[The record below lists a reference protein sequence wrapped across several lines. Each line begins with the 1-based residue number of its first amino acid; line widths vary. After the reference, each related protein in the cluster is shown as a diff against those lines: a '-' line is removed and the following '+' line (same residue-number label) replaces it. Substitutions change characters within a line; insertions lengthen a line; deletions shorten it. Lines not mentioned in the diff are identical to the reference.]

1 MSEKEKN
8 SWGGKREGAGRKPLT
23 EPNSN
28 RKIFKTVS
36 ISGTEKEIGILK
48 RQAAEKKKS
57 FSRYVIEELVD
68 ESELEK

>member
-8 SWGGKREGAGRKPLT
+8 SWGGKREGAGRKPLA
-23 EPNSN
+23 EPNPN